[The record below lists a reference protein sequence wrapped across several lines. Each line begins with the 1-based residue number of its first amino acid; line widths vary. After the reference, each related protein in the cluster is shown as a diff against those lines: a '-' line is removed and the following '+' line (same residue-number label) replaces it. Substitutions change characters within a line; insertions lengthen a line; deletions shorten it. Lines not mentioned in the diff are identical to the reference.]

1 MPAIL
6 KAPEHVL
13 STLEQDGRRRWLFPR
28 VTTGWFWNAR
38 RIVAY
43 VLIAIFVALPYI
55 RIGGKPAILLD
66 IPVRQFT
73 LFGYTFLPTD
83 TALLALFII
92 GTFLAIFLATAL
104 FGRVWCGWG
113 CPQTVYM
120 EYVFRP
126 IERLFDGTTGCGGKP
141 RCVPVWRKLA
151 KYAVYLVLSAAL
163 AHVFLAYF
171 VGVERL
177 AVWVRQSPVEHPMPF
192 VVMIAT
198 TALMLFDF
206 AFFRE
211 QLCLIACPY
220 GRLQSVL
227 LDRRSL
233 IVGYDTKRG
242 EPRGKLSKGLP
253 VLPSQGDCIDCGA
266 CVRTCPTGIDIR
278 DGLQMECINCTQ
290 CIDACDE
297 IMDRVDKPRGLIRY
311 SCQSALEGEKASGV
325 RARVV
330 LYPIA
335 LGIVVI
341 AFLVLLLGRNTFDA
355 TLLRNLGS
363 PFTVAADGRIQNS
376 LRIKLV
382 NRSDAASTFR
392 FNIEDPGVTIVVG
405 GGDVTLEP
413 GATTTQPLLIV
424 AKPEIFR
431 AGTHELRLQITNH
444 FGEVKVV
451 TCRLLGPQ
459 NVAP

>member
-1 MPAIL
+1 MPATL
-6 KAPEHVL
+6 DAPEHVL
-13 STLEQDGRRRWLFPR
+13 STLERDGRRRWLFPR
-28 VTTGWFWNAR
+28 LTKGPFWKAR

-43 VLIAIFVALPYI
+43 ALIALFVALPYI
-55 RIGGKPAILLD
+55 RIGGKPAVLLD
-66 IPVRQFT
+66 IPARQFT

-83 TALLALFII
+83 TALLAMFMI
-92 GTFLAIFLATAL
+92 GTFLTIFLATAL

-113 CPQTVYM
+113 CPQTVYL

-126 IERLFDGTTGCGGKP
+126 IERLFEGTIGRGGKP
-141 RCVPVWRKLA
+141 RQVALWRKIA
-151 KYAVYLVLSAAL
+151 KYALFLLLSAAV
-163 AHVFLAYF
+163 AHIFLAYF
-171 VGVERL
+171 VGVDRL
-177 AVWVRQSPVEHPMPF
+177 AVWVRQSPVEHPLPF
-192 VVMIAT
+192 LVMVAT
-198 TALMLFDF
+198 TGLMLFDF

-233 IVGYDTKRG
+233 IVGYDTRRG

-253 VLPSQGDCIDCGA
+253 VLPLQGDCIDCGA

-297 IMDRVDKPRGLIRY
+297 IMDRVGKPRGLIRY
-311 SCQSALEGEKASGV
+311 SCQAAIEGDKGSGF

-335 LGIVVI
+335 LGIVVT
-341 AFLVLLLGRNTFDA
+341 AFLILLLGRNSFDA

-363 PFTVAADGRIQNS
+363 PFTIAADGMVQNS

-382 NRSDAASTFR
+382 NRSYAVSTFR
-392 FNIEDPGVTIVVG
+392 FDVEDPGVTIATG
-405 GGDVTLEP
+405 PEELSLEP
-413 GATTTQPLLIV
+413 GATTTQPLLVV
-424 AKPEIFR
+424 AEPKILR
-431 AGTHELRLQITNH
+431 TGTHELRLRITNS
-444 FGEVKVV
+444 FGEEKVV

-459 NVAP
+459 NVTP